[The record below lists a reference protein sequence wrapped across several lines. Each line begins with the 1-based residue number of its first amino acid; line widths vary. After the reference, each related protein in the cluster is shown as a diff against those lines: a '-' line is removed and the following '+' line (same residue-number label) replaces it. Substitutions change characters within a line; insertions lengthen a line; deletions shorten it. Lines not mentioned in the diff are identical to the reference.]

1 MIYSKYIVSE
11 EFDVVR
17 NCKQTEEFY
26 ILIHTIVFVDTD
38 SVSIVWVKV

>member
-11 EFDVVR
+11 EFDVLR

-26 ILIHTIVFVDTD
+26 ILIHTTFWQYILVM
-38 SVSIVWVKV
+38 